1 MKEEITD
8 AFNMLIDYRLDMLHT
23 CLPGKILSYD
33 AGKRLAKVEPLVSL
47 KTSKEVNVIYQAIEN
62 VPVMFPSGSIFSL
75 RWDIARGDGCLIL
88 FSESG
93 IGNYLNSSENI
104 QVESDDSTRFSMTD
118 AICVPGLFSFTK
130 AQRLSKDNEIY
141 IDKTGNVSIK
151 GKEINL
157 NGNSKSFVTH
167 AELDAALQIYVSAVN
182 TLFGTKKD
190 EPSAAATLTL
200 DISSAATTTVKTGG

>member
-1 MKEEITD
+1 MKEGITD
-8 AFNMLIDYRLDMLHT
+8 AFNMLIDYRLDMVHT

-33 AGKRLAKVEPLVSL
+33 SVKRLAKVEPLVSL
-47 KTSKEVNVIYQAIEN
+47 KTSKEVSIIYQAIEN

-75 RWDIARGDGCLIL
+75 RWDVARGDGCLIL

-118 AICVPGLFSFTK
+118 AICIPGLFSFPK
-130 AQRLSKDNEIY
+130 AQGLSKSNEIY

-151 GKEINL
+151 GKEIDL

-167 AELDAALQIYVSAVN
+167 AELDAALQTYN
-182 TLFGTKKD
+182 TAINLLFGTK
-190 EPSAAATLTL
+190 LNG
-200 DISSAATTTVKTGG
+200 TGTPGSLVINIG